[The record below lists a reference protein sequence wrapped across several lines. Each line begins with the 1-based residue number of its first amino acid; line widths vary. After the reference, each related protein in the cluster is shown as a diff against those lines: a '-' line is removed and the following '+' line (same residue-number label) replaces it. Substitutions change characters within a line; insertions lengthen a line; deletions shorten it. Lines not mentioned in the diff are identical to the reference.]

1 MKWIAFAESF
11 PKDSKA
17 CYGVLNELNAD
28 LAQKSILL
36 GNGFTPSEADVIVFS
51 AIHSSVVCIFYVY
64 IFKLLVCFEER
75 DLGAKLLFYLMKK
88 ICCNSIV
95 R

>member
-36 GNGFTPSEADVIVFS
+36 GNGFTPSEADVIIFS
-51 AIHSSVVCIFYVY
+51 VIHSSVVCICYVY
-64 IFKLLVCFEER
+64 VFLKLLLCF
-75 DLGAKLLFYLMKK
+75 KK
-88 ICCNSIV
+88 RESWCKTA